1 MRRDQLVN
9 HNPPTDFT
17 KSLDWIRIM
26 LVEMAPRSV
35 TLINLNDMG
44 QLESLSDL
52 IKT

>member
-1 MRRDQLVN
+1 MRRDQPIN
-9 HNPPTDFT
+9 HNPFTDFT
-17 KSLDWIRIM
+17 KSLNWIRII